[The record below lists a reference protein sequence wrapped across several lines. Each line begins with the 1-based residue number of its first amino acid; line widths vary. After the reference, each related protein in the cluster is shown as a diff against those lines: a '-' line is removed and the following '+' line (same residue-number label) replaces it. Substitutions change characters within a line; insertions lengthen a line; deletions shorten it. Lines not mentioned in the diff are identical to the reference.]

1 MPDLSKFQKDGKFLM
16 LAFDHRGSFKKLM
29 NPENPDSVTDEE
41 AIALKKEIIDALR
54 GQFSSILVDEQI
66 GLKAFEPK
74 DVPYLLPI
82 EKTGYEVTGDERL
95 TELGTSAQ
103 SLKDAGAS
111 GVKILVWF
119 NPYVESAQKQIEIA
133 KKVMDDCK
141 ALDFPYFLEIR
152 TYDGDREADKME
164 DDEREKIILESVKM
178 FLRHDVFPDVYKLE
192 YPAGA
197 LACQTISAA
206 MQLTEREIPWIL
218 LTMGS
223 SFDDFVSQLKEASI
237 RGCKGFLAGRAVWQ
251 EVCNMQGEEKQK
263 FLKET
268 LPARFRTISGIM
280 LEPGKDP
287 SVNQN

>member
-29 NPENPDSVTDEE
+29 NPQNPDSVTDE
-41 AIALKKEIIDALR
+41 AAVALKKEIIDSLR

-82 EKTGYEVTGDERL
+82 EKTGYETTGEERL

-103 SLKDAGAS
+103 ALKDAGAS

-141 ALDFPYFLEIR
+141 TLDFPYFLEIR

-268 LPARFRTISGIM
+268 LPERFKVISNIA
-280 LEPGKDP
+280 LNKI
-287 SVNQN
+287 

>member
-1 MPDLSKFQKDGKFLM
+1 M

-29 NPENPDSVTDEE
+29 NPDNPDSVTDEE

-74 DVPYLLPI
+74 DVPFLLPI
-82 EKTGYEVTGDERL
+82 EKTGYENTGGERL
-95 TELGTSAQ
+95 TELATSVDA
-103 SLKDAGAS
+103 LKSAGAS
-111 GVKILVWF
+111 GCKILVWF
-119 NPYVESAQKQIEIA
+119 NPYVESAQKQLEIS

-152 TYDGDREADKME
+152 TYDGDREADKMDE
-164 DDEREKIILESVKM
+164 AEREKIILESLKM
-178 FLRHDVFPDVYKLE
+178 FLRHNIYPDVYKLE
-192 YPAGA
+192 YPAGP

-206 MQLTEREIPWIL
+206 LQLTEREIPWIL

-223 SFDDFVSQLKEASI
+223 SFDEFVEQLKEASI

-251 EVCNMQGEEKQK
+251 EVCSMQGEEKQQ

-268 LPARFRTISGIM
+268 LPERFKIISDIIVGNPENVIASH
-280 LEPGKDP
+280 G
-287 SVNQN
+287 

>member
-1 MPDLSKFQKDGKFLM
+1 M

-29 NPENPDSVTDEE
+29 NPSDPDSITDEA
-41 AIALKKEIIDALR
+41 AIALKKEIIDSLR
-54 GQFSSILVDEQI
+54 GEFSSILVDEQT
-66 GLKAFEPK
+66 GLKAYEPR

-82 EKTGYEVTGDERL
+82 EKTGYETTGEERL
-95 TELGTSAQ
+95 TELGTSVQA
-103 SLKDAGAS
+103 LKDAGAS
-111 GVKILVWF
+111 GCKILVWF
-119 NPYVESAQKQIEIA
+119 NPYVESAQKQLEIS

-152 TYDGDREADKME
+152 TYDGNREADKMQ

-178 FLRHDVFPDVYKLE
+178 FLRHDIYPDVYKLE

-206 MQLTEREIPWIL
+206 LQLTEREIPWIL

-223 SFDDFVSQLKEASI
+223 SFDDFVEQLKEASI

-251 EVCNMQGEEKQK
+251 EVCSMQGDEKEK

-268 LPARFRTISGIM
+268 LPGRFKIISDIM
-280 LEPGKDP
+280 TSP
-287 SVNQN
+287 SESPLSS

>member
-29 NPENPDSVTDEE
+29 NPENPDSVTDE
-41 AIALKKEIIDALR
+41 AAVALKKEIIDSVR

-66 GLKAFEPK
+66 GLKAFEPR

-82 EKTGYEVTGDERL
+82 EKTGYETTGEERL
-95 TELGTSAQ
+95 TELGTSVEA
-103 SLKDAGAS
+103 LKAS
-111 GVKILVWF
+111 GAAGCKILVWF
-119 NPYVESAQKQIEIA
+119 NPYVESAQKQLEIS

-141 ALDFPYFLEIR
+141 TADFPYFLEIR

-164 DDEREKIILESVKM
+164 DDEREKIILESIKM
-178 FLRHDVFPDVYKLE
+178 FLRHDIFPDVYKLE

-206 MQLTEREIPWIL
+206 LQLTEREIPWIL

-223 SFDDFVSQLKEASI
+223 SFDDFVGQLKEASI

-251 EVCNMQGEEKQK
+251 EVCSMQGEEKQK

-268 LPARFRTISGIM
+268 LPERFKIISDIMTSNERTAQS
-280 LEPGKDP
+280 
-287 SVNQN
+287 

>member
-1 MPDLSKFQKDGKFLM
+1 M

-29 NPENPDSVTDEE
+29 NPENPDSITDEA
-41 AIALKKEIIDALR
+41 AISLKKEIIDSLR
-54 GQFSSILVDEQI
+54 GQFSSILVDEQT
-66 GLKAFEPK
+66 GLKAYEPR

-82 EKTGYEVTGDERL
+82 EKTGYETTGEERL
-95 TELGTSAQ
+95 TELGTSVQA
-103 SLKDAGAS
+103 LKDAGAA
-111 GVKILVWF
+111 GCKILVWF
-119 NPYVESAQKQIEIA
+119 NPYVESAQIQLEIS

-152 TYDGDREADKME
+152 TYDGNREADKME

-178 FLRHDVFPDVYKLE
+178 FLRHDIYPDVYKLE

-206 MQLTEREIPWIL
+206 LQLTEREIPWIL

-223 SFDDFVSQLKEASI
+223 SFEDFVSQLKEASI

-251 EVCNMQGEEKQK
+251 EVCSMQGQEKQK

-268 LPARFRTISGIM
+268 LPQRFKIISEIM
-280 LEPGKDP
+280 TT
-287 SVNQN
+287 

>member
-1 MPDLSKFQKDGKFLM
+1 MPDLSTFQKDGKFLM

-29 NPENPDSVTDEE
+29 NPQNPDSVTDEE

-66 GLKAFEPK
+66 GLKAFEPR

-82 EKTGYEVTGDERL
+82 EKTGYETTGEERL
-95 TELGTSAQ
+95 TELGTSVED
-103 SLKDAGAS
+103 LKAAGSS
-111 GVKILVWF
+111 GCKILVWF

-141 ALDFPYFLEIR
+141 AADFPYFLEIR

-251 EVCNMQGEEKQK
+251 EVCSMQGEEKDK

-268 LPARFRTISGIM
+268 LPERFKIISDIM
-280 LEPGKDP
+280 TTP
-287 SVNQN
+287 SESNPK

>member
-29 NPENPDSVTDEE
+29 NPESPDSVTDEE
-41 AIALKKEIIDALR
+41 AVALKKEIIDSLR

-82 EKTGYEVTGDERL
+82 EKTGYETTGEERL
-95 TELGTSAQ
+95 TELGTSVEA
-103 SLKDAGAS
+103 LKAAGAS
-111 GVKILVWF
+111 GCKILVWF
-119 NPYVESAQKQIEIA
+119 NPYVDSAQKQLEIS

-141 ALDFPYFLEIR
+141 AADFPYFLEIR
-152 TYDGDREADKME
+152 TYDGDREADKMQ
-164 DDEREKIILESVKM
+164 DDEREKIILDSVKM
-178 FLRHDVFPDVYKLE
+178 FLRHDIYPDVYKLE

-206 MQLTEREIPWIL
+206 LQLTEREIPWIL

-223 SFDDFVSQLKEASI
+223 SFDNFVTQLKEASM

-251 EVCNMQGEEKQK
+251 EVCSMQGEEKQK

-268 LPARFRTISGIM
+268 LPERFKIISEIM
-280 LEPGKDP
+280 NTTPEV
-287 SVNQN
+287 SSQWR

>member
-54 GQFSSILVDEQI
+54 GQFSSILVDEQT

-82 EKTGYEVTGDERL
+82 EKTGYEAQGEERL
-95 TELGTSAQ
+95 TELGTSVEA
-103 SLKDAGAS
+103 LKESGAS
-111 GVKILVWF
+111 GCKILIWF
-119 NPYVESAQKQIEIA
+119 NPYVESAQKQMGIA
-133 KKVMDDCK
+133 KKVMEDCK

-164 DDEREKIILESVKM
+164 DDEREKIILDSIKM
-178 FLRHDVFPDVYKLE
+178 FLRHDIYPDVYKLE

-206 MQLTEREIPWIL
+206 LQLTEREIPWIL

-223 SFDDFVSQLKEASI
+223 SFDDFVAQLKEASI

-251 EVCNMQGEEKQK
+251 EVCSMQGEEKQK

-268 LPARFRTISGIM
+268 LPERFKIISDIM
-280 LEPGKDP
+280 TTATEK
-287 SVNQN
+287 